1 MIRNHFRSH
10 FLLTLLLLV
19 MPALASAQ
27 NNMFSTIPNIA
38 VGTNPLAVAVGDF
51 NGDGIPDL
59 AVANSGSNSVS
70 VLIGNGDGSYW
81 LAANFNVGAYPAAIA
96 TGDFNHD
103 GHLDL
108 AVVNS
113 NPNENG
119 VGGSVTVMPGRG
131 NGDFAQP
138 FGTYSVGYVPTALA
152 IGDFDGDG
160 NPDIA
165 VVVSNPNPY
174 LNSGY
179 VSLLMGKPDGTFQ
192 AGDNYAAGIGPTS
205 IAAGDFNGDGKLD
218 LAVGAAINGDIFNPQ
233 SNVTILINNGSGGF
247 SAASSFNV
255 AALGTIPI
263 CIAAADFNKDGRLDL
278 AVAVDASSNL
288 LIAQG
293 NGDGSFTPIAVP
305 TVGTDPFWVTAADL
319 DGDGKMDLVVANH
332 GDSTFSILTGN
343 GDETFTT
350 LATYPV
356 GAGPANVAVS
366 DFNGDGSPDVLVVN
380 NAENTVQVFLGE
392 GGGGLRAGYYR
403 VGSSPYGIASADFNN
418 DGVPDLAVLRGD
430 ASVGIFLGDGR
441 GGFRPLPPVPLNPP
455 PPLGRC
461 DTHGLVIPIVAGDFD
476 GDGKPDLAVSCSY
489 WVFTLK
495 GVGDGTFVPAG
506 LLDPPEQYVE
516 TEVPYGGMSA
526 IDITGGGVP
535 KIIVDSPWVWAFDL
549 TGTGAALYTPTCSN
563 TGMAAAAG
571 GDFNGDGKID
581 LLDTNPTCNFVLLT
595 GDGSGNFPSAVLPE
609 VGVWSEVGDF
619 NADGLS
625 DFAYQPSYDVPSL
638 GASLSN
644 GDGSFADLPGISF
657 DQFTTLEGVAD
668 FNGDGIPDVLAVHD
682 TYAGIAL
689 GQGDGTFIETYAID
703 ANHFQRNFPRDS
715 YSVIGDF
722 DGNGS
727 PDIAMLDPD
736 HGVVVI
742 LLNKLGFRSTLT
754 TLTESPTSVVAG
766 QPIELTAAVTGKTGA
781 PTGSVQFRQSGVPQ
795 ATITLSNG
803 GAQTGLNAPLAA
815 GHYGYTALYAGDGTF
830 SGSLSQRLL
839 VNVSAASSTTVVSS
853 STKNSSLG
861 QNVTFTATV
870 EPQYSGVPTG
880 TVEFYADGEPIG
892 SGALS
897 SGQASVS
904 ISSLTLGS
912 HTIEADYSGD
922 AGFITSLGLFT
933 QKVGKATSTVTL
945 ASSLNPAVY
954 GQPITLTA
962 TVTDSA
968 GQIPTGFVV
977 FAEGSTVYGTVTLSG
992 GVAQVL
998 LPAILVGKHTITAQ
1012 YSGDSSDAAAKAS
1025 LKQTVTGAG
1034 SSTAVTTS
1042 SEPSTYGQSVTFT
1055 ATVSTSSGTP
1065 DGTVTFKN
1073 GSSVLGTAAL
1083 AGGQASLAISTLNG
1097 GTHTINAVYS
1107 GNSEYGSS
1115 TGSVPQV
1122 VEPAATAT
1130 ALTSSENP
1138 SAYGDTVVFT
1148 ATVTSAAA
1156 AMPTGKVTIKD
1167 GKTVL
1172 GSTSLI
1178 NGQAQVSTSLLA
1190 TGGHTLTAIY
1200 AGSTNFAGSNG
1211 TLSQVVH

>member
-1 MIRNHFRSH
+1 MFNRRSH
-10 FLLTLLLLV
+10 SPLFLTSFIFVLSSLV
-19 MPALASAQ
+19 AAQ
-27 NNMFSTIPNIA
+27 NNMFSTIPNIT

-81 LAANFNVGAYPAAIA
+81 PAANFNVGTYPAAIA
-96 TGDFNHD
+96 AGDFNHD

-113 NPNENG
+113 NPNANG
-119 VGGSVTVMPGRG
+119 VGGSVTIMTGRG
-131 NGDFAQP
+131 NGDFAPP
-138 FGTYSVGYVPTALA
+138 FGTYSVGYLPTALA

-160 NPDIA
+160 NPDLA

-192 AGDNYAAGIGPTS
+192 AGNNYAAGIGSTS

-218 LAVGAAINGDIFNPQ
+218 LAVGAAINGNIFNPQ

-247 SAASSFNV
+247 SAASSFDV
-255 AALGTIPI
+255 APLGTIPI
-263 CIAAADFNKDGRLDL
+263 SIAAADFNNDGRLDL
-278 AVAVDASSNL
+278 AIALDGTSNL
-288 LIAQG
+288 IIAQG
-293 NGDGSFTPIAVP
+293 NGDGSFTPITIL
-305 TVGTDPFWVTAADL
+305 TVGTDPFWVTAGDL

-332 GDSTFSILTGN
+332 GDSTFSILTGH

-366 DFNGDGSPDVLVVN
+366 DFNGDGKPDVLVVN

-430 ASVGIFLGDGR
+430 GSAGILLGDGR
-441 GGFRPLPPVPLNPP
+441 GGFKPLPPMPLNPP
-455 PPLGRC
+455 PPLGSC

-476 GDGKPDLAVSCSY
+476 GDGKADLAVSCSY

-495 GVGDGTFVPAG
+495 GVGDGTFMPAG
-506 LLDPPEQYVE
+506 LFAPPEQYHE
-516 TEVPYGGMSA
+516 TDIPYGGLSTV
-526 IDITGGGVP
+526 DITGSGVP
-535 KIIVDSPWVWAFDL
+535 KIIVDSPWVSAFDL

-563 TGMAAAAG
+563 TGMAAAVG

-581 LLDTNPTCNFVLLT
+581 LLDTNPACNFVLLT
-595 GDGSGNFPSAVLPE
+595 GDGSGNFQSALLPE
-609 VGVWSEVGDF
+609 VGVRSDVGDF

-625 DFAYQPSYDVPSL
+625 DFAYQTSYDVPSL

-644 GDGSFADLPGISF
+644 GDGSFADLPGLSF

-703 ANHFQRNFPRDS
+703 ANHFQRSFSRGS

-727 PDIAMLDPD
+727 PDIAMLDPAQ
-736 HGVVVI
+736 GVVVI

-754 TLTESPTSVVAG
+754 TLTESSTSVVAG
-766 QPIELTAAVTGKTGA
+766 QPIELTAAVTGTAGA

-795 ATITLSNG
+795 ATIALSNG
-803 GAQTGLNAPLAA
+803 GAQTGLNAPVVA
-815 GHYGYTALYAGDGTF
+815 GHYGYTALYTGDGTF
-830 SGSLSQRLL
+830 SGSVSQRLL

-870 EPQYSGVPTG
+870 KPQYSGVPTG

-945 ASSLNPAVY
+945 SSSLNPADY
-954 GQPITLTA
+954 GQPVTLMA
-962 TVTDSA
+962 NVTDSDS
-968 GQIPTGFVV
+968 IVPTGILV
-977 FAEGSTVYGTVTLSG
+977 FSEGGTIYGSVTLNG
-992 GVAQVL
+992 GAAQL
-998 LPAILVGKHTITAQ
+998 TLPQLLVGKHTITAQ
-1012 YSGDSSDAAAKAS
+1012 YSGDSSDNSSKAN
-1025 LKQTVTGAG
+1025 LTETIQGA
-1034 SSTAVTTS
+1034 SSTTAIS
-1042 SEPSTYGQSVTFT
+1042 SSLNPSNYGQSVIFT
-1055 ATVSTSSGTP
+1055 ATVTSTAGVP

-1073 GSSVLGTAAL
+1073 GAQALGTVTL
-1083 AGGQASLAISTLNG
+1083 SGGQAQLSVTTIDAGARTIKAIYNGSSMYSTSQTSLQQVVVAAPTTLTLSASPNPAISG
-1097 GTHTINAVYS
+1097 
-1107 GNSEYGSS
+1107 
-1115 TGSVPQV
+1115 QV
-1122 VEPAATAT
+1122 VT
-1130 ALTSSENP
+1130 
-1138 SAYGDTVVFT
+1138 FT
-1148 ATVTSAAA
+1148 AIVNCASTVLSGTVTF
-1156 AMPTGKVTIKD
+1156 KD

-1172 GSTSLI
+1172 GTASVV
-1178 NGQAQVSTSLLA
+1178 NGQAQFATSMLVPGAHSIIATFKGSADFAASTSPQLQEV
-1190 TGGHTLTAIY
+1190 I
-1200 AGSTNFAGSNG
+1200 N
-1211 TLSQVVH
+1211 

>member
-1 MIRNHFRSH
+1 MIRNHFGAH
-10 FLLTLLLLV
+10 FFFSLFLLV

-51 NGDGIPDL
+51 NGDGIPDM

-81 LAANFNVGAYPAAIA
+81 LAANFNVGTYPAAIA

-108 AVVNS
+108 AVVNG

-119 VGGSVTVMPGRG
+119 VGGSVTIMPGRG

-165 VVVSNPNPY
+165 VVVSNPNPF

-192 AGDNYAAGIGPTS
+192 AGNNYAAGIGSTS

-218 LAVGAAINGDIFNPQ
+218 LAVGAAINGNILNPQ

-263 CIAAADFNKDGRLDL
+263 SIAAADFNNDGRLDL
-278 AVAVDASSNL
+278 AIAVDGSSNL
-288 LIAQG
+288 LVAQG
-293 NGDGSFTPIAVP
+293 NGDGSFTPITVP

-343 GDETFTT
+343 GNETFTM

-366 DFNGDGSPDVLVVN
+366 DFNGDGKPDVVVVN
-380 NAENTVQVFLGE
+380 NGENTVQVFLGE

-403 VGSSPYGIASADFNN
+403 VGSSPDGIASADFNN

-430 ASVGIFLGDGR
+430 ASVEIFLGDGR
-441 GGFRPLPPVPLNPP
+441 GGFRPLPPMALNPP
-455 PPLGRC
+455 FPLSGC
-461 DTHGLVIPIVAGDFD
+461 DRHGLVIPIIAGDFD
-476 GDGKPDLAVSCSY
+476 GDGKADLAVSCFY
-489 WVFTLK
+489 DVFMLK
-495 GVGDGTFVPAG
+495 GVGDGTFTPAG
-506 LLDPPEQYVE
+506 LLSPPEQFVE
-516 TEVPYGGMSA
+516 DDIPFGALSA
-526 IDITGGGVP
+526 IDITGSGVP
-535 KIIVDSPWVWAFDL
+535 KIIVAAPWVSAFDM
-549 TGTGAALYTPTCSN
+549 TGAGGVLYTPTCS
-563 TGMAAAAG
+563 TSGSPMAFG

-581 LLDTNPTCNFVLLT
+581 LLDFNPACNFVLLT
-595 GDGSGNFPSAVLPE
+595 GDGSGNFQSAVLPE
-609 VGVWSEVGDF
+609 FGFSSEVGDF

-625 DFAYQPSYDVPSL
+625 DFAVQPGNENFSL

-644 GDGSFADLPGISF
+644 GDGSFVDVPGIPF

-668 FNGDGIPDVLAVHD
+668 FNGDGIPDVLTVHD
-682 TYAGIAL
+682 IYAGIAE
-689 GQGDGTFIETYAID
+689 GQGDGTFIESIAID
-703 ANHFQRNFPRDS
+703 ASHFQRGFSRDS

-742 LLNKLGFRSTLT
+742 LVNKLGFLSTLT
-754 TLTESPTSVVAG
+754 TLTESPTSVVSG
-766 QPIELTAAVTGKTGA
+766 QPIELTAAVAAKTAA

-795 ATITLSNG
+795 ATIALSNG
-803 GAQTGLNAPLAA
+803 GAQTGLIAPLAA
-815 GHYGYTALYAGDGTF
+815 GHYGYTALYTGDGTF

-853 STKNSSLG
+853 STKNSNLG
-861 QNVTFTATV
+861 QSVTFTATV
-870 EPQYSGVPTG
+870 KPQYSGVPTG

-897 SGQASVS
+897 SAQASVS

-933 QKVGKATSTVTL
+933 QKVAKATSTVTL

-954 GQPITLTA
+954 GQAVTLTA
-962 TVTDSA
+962 TVTDSDIIA
-968 GQIPTGFVV
+968 PTGTVV
-977 FAEGSTVYGTVTLSG
+977 FSENGTIYGTVTLNA
-992 GVAQVL
+992 GVAQLTLPQL
-998 LPAILVGKHTITAQ
+998 LAGKHTISAQ
-1012 YSGDSSDAAAKAS
+1012 YSGDGSDNPSKAS
-1025 LKQTVTGAG
+1025 LVETIQGAASVTTIASAVPIQTLRVYVQASAA
-1034 SSTAVTTS
+1034 SSTPITNS
-1042 SEPSTYGQSVTFT
+1042 QIICPSRFQR
-1055 ATVSTSSGTP
+1055 
-1065 DGTVTFKN
+1065 
-1073 GSSVLGTAAL
+1073 LR
-1083 AGGQASLAISTLNG
+1083 
-1097 GTHTINAVYS
+1097 HR
-1107 GNSEYGSS
+1107 
-1115 TGSVPQV
+1115 
-1122 VEPAATAT
+1122 
-1130 ALTSSENP
+1130 
-1138 SAYGDTVVFT
+1138 
-1148 ATVTSAAA
+1148 
-1156 AMPTGKVTIKD
+1156 
-1167 GKTVL
+1167 
-1172 GSTSLI
+1172 
-1178 NGQAQVSTSLLA
+1178 
-1190 TGGHTLTAIY
+1190 
-1200 AGSTNFAGSNG
+1200 
-1211 TLSQVVH
+1211 

>member
-1 MIRNHFRSH
+1 MIRSH
-10 FLLTLLLLV
+10 FGSHFFLTLVLLV
-19 MPALASAQ
+19 MPALANAQ
-27 NNMFSTIPNIA
+27 SNMFTTIPTIA

-51 NGDGIPDL
+51 NGDGILDL

-70 VLIGNGDGSYW
+70 ILIGNGDGSYW

-113 NPNENG
+113 NPNKNG
-119 VGGSVTVMPGRG
+119 VGGSVSVMFGRG

-138 FGTYSVGYVPTALA
+138 FGVYSVGYVPTALA
-152 IGDFDGDG
+152 VGDFDGDG

-174 LNSGY
+174 LNPGY
-179 VSLLMGKPDGTFQ
+179 ISLLMGKPDGTFQ
-192 AGDNYAAGIGPTS
+192 AGNNYAAGIGSTS
-205 IAAGDFNGDGKLD
+205 IAVGDFNGDGKLD

-233 SNVTILINNGSGGF
+233 SNVTILTNNGSGGF
-247 SAASSFNV
+247 SVASSFNV
-255 AALGTIPI
+255 GPLGTIPI
-263 CIAAADFNKDGRLDL
+263 SIAAADFNNDGRLDL
-278 AVAVDASSNL
+278 AIAVDFSSNL

-293 NGDGSFTPIAVP
+293 AGDGSFTPITAP

-319 DGDGKMDLVVANH
+319 DGDGTMDLVVANH
-332 GDSTFSILTGN
+332 GDSTFSILKGN
-343 GDETFTT
+343 ADETFSM

-366 DFNGDGSPDVLVVN
+366 DFNGDGKPDVVVVN

-430 ASVGIFLGDGR
+430 GSVGIFLGDGR
-441 GGFRPLPPVPLNPP
+441 GGFKPLPPLPLNPP
-455 PPLGRC
+455 PPLGHC
-461 DTHGLVIPIVAGDFD
+461 DTHGLLIPIVAGDFD
-476 GDGKPDLAVSCSY
+476 GDGRADLAVSCSY
-489 WVFTLK
+489 EIFTLK
-495 GVGDGTFVPAG
+495 GAGDGTFTPAG
-506 LLDPPEQYVE
+506 VLDPPEQYVE

-563 TGMAAAAG
+563 TGMAAAAE

-581 LLDTNPTCNFVLLT
+581 LLDTNPTCNFVMLT
-595 GDGSGNFPSAVLPE
+595 GDGSGNFQSAVLPE

-619 NADGLS
+619 NADGVS

-644 GDGSFADLPGISF
+644 GDGSFVDIPGISF

-703 ANHFQRNFPRDS
+703 ASHFQRNFSRDS

-742 LLNKLGFRSTLT
+742 LLNKRGFLSTAT

-795 ATITLSNG
+795 ATVALSNG
-803 GAQTGLNAPLAA
+803 GAQAGLNAPLAA
-815 GHYGYTALYAGDGTF
+815 GHYGYTALYTGNGSF

-870 EPQYSGVPTG
+870 KPQYSGVPTG
-880 TVEFYADGEPIG
+880 TVEFFADGEPIG

-922 AGFITSLGLFT
+922 AGFITSLGLFK

-954 GQPITLTA
+954 GQAVTLTA
-962 TVTDSA
+962 TVTDSDGIA
-968 GQIPTGFVV
+968 TTGIVV
-977 FAEGSTVYGTVTLSG
+977 FSEGGTIYGSVTLNA
-992 GVAQVL
+992 GVAQL
-998 LPAILVGKHTITAQ
+998 TLPQLLVGKHIITAQ
-1012 YSGDSSDAAAKAS
+1012 YSGDNSDNSSKAN
-1025 LKQTVTGAG
+1025 LTETIQGA
-1034 SSTAVTTS
+1034 SSTTAIS
-1042 SEPSTYGQSVTFT
+1042 SSLNPSNYGQAVIFT
-1055 ATVSTSSGTP
+1055 ATVTSTAGVP

-1073 GSSVLGTAAL
+1073 GTQGLGTVTL
-1083 AGGQASLAISTLNG
+1083 SGGQAQLSVTTIDAG
-1097 GTHTINAVYS
+1097 AHTIKAIYN
-1107 GNSEYGSS
+1107 GSS
-1115 TGSVPQV
+1115 MYSTSQTSLQQV
-1122 VEPAATAT
+1122 VVAAPTTLTLSASPNPA
-1130 ALTSSENP
+1130 SSGQ
-1138 SAYGDTVVFT
+1138 AVTFT
-1148 ATVTSAAA
+1148 ATVNCATVV
-1156 AMPTGKVTIKD
+1156 PTGTVTFKD

-1172 GSTSLI
+1172 GTATAV
-1178 NGQAQVSTSLLA
+1178 NGQAQFTTSTLISGTHSMTA
-1190 TGGHTLTAIY
+1190 TFK
-1200 AGSTNFAGSNG
+1200 GSPDFAASSSSKLQEVIN
-1211 TLSQVVH
+1211 